1 MSIDL
6 RNVNSF
12 LIFSLFLSVILAD
25 IVIFSSFDY
34 FNFIYVGLALIII
47 VFNYKKIKIDF
58 YSLVLITP
66 TIFFSLLSVIAS
78 KNLHTG
84 GYYTFLLSAII
95 LILFS
100 VYNFRVNELF
110 LNRILF
116 IFYIIILIGS
126 LIAINFL
133 PLSFLVDKK
142 AGIFINSNVFGF
154 HLVFFLIYFLI
165 HFKSQKLKFITV
177 LFSLPL
183 LIHSNSRGAFLCFF
197 IFLSLYITVFN
208 FKSINIKLLK
218 IFAFTFL
225 LFSFLFFMY
234 FNFEN
239 NEFVQK
245 VISSGTTGRTDI
257 WKVVI
262 SKIFSSFDQFIFGSG
277 PATLNLNGFSAH
289 NSYLNE
295 TSNMGVLYVLSYMTL
310 ILYKGIKFYF
320 KKYFVFIVV
329 LFPLLFLGFFE
340 SILFTNSIL
349 WTLLLY
355 LSISFKKIYN
365 K

>member
-6 RNVNSF
+6 RNINSI

-25 IVIFSSFDY
+25 IVIFSSFEY
-34 FNFIYVGLALIII
+34 FNFIYVGLALTIII
-47 VFNYKKIKIDF
+47 FNFRKIKIDF
-58 YSLVLITP
+58 YSLAFITP

-78 KNLHTG
+78 KNLHAG
-84 GYYTFLLSAII
+84 GYYTFLLSSVI

-133 PLSFLVDKK
+133 PISFLVDKK

-165 HFKSQKLKFITV
+165 HFKSQKLKFMTF

-208 FKSINIKLLK
+208 LKSINIRLLK
-218 IFAFTFL
+218 IFAYTLL
-225 LFSFLFFMY
+225 LFSFLTFIY

-245 VISSGTTGRTDI
+245 FIKSGTTGRTDI

-262 SKIFSSFDQFIFGSG
+262 GQIFSSFDQFMFGSG
-277 PATLNLNGFSAH
+277 PATLNLNGYSAH

-295 TSNMGVLYVLSYMTL
+295 SSNMGVLYVFSYLIL
-310 ILYKGIKFYF
+310 ILYLGIKFYI
-320 KKYFVFIVV
+320 KNYFVFILV
-329 LFPLLFLGFFE
+329 LFPILILGFFE

-349 WTLLLY
+349 WTLLLFI
-355 LSISFKKIYN
+355 SISFKKT
-365 K
+365 